1 MATPGKTKAGVVLI
15 AGSDEAAV
23 KKNAMARFEA
33 LQPADPM
40 NAETI
45 DARVDTVD
53 EALAKIDELRAAILT
68 LPFFGGG
75 KLVWWKNV
83 NFLDEGV
90 VGRSATVK
98 DALHALV
105 SDLEKADGESVT
117 VLISAL
123 ALHKAKAFT
132 KALLKLAEVTYFD
145 LPDVRRGGEREML
158 ELIANQI
165 EQAGLRVGDGAVERL
180 FAALGYNTGALGVE
194 IEKLLCYLGGSGATV
209 RREDVQVM
217 VGGKRD
223 VLIWDFCDA
232 VLSGDAR
239 VATYLLNQLLA
250 QEESEVGILILLAGQ
265 VRLAALGGMLKEQ
278 NLMKV
283 TKRGNFT
290 NVELTSAG
298 ESLLPRKKSGE
309 PISTFNLGNVF
320 QKSQHKPAK
329 FWFRC
334 IEVLHRAYR
343 HIIGGTADK
352 VRTLEFAVLEICA
365 R

>member
-1 MATPGKTKAGVVLI
+1 MATPSKTKAGVVLI

-23 KKNAMARFEA
+23 KKNAMARSEA

-40 NAETI
+40 NVEVI
-45 DARVDTVD
+45 DARVDSVD
-53 EALAKIDELRAAILT
+53 EAVAKIDELRAAILT

-83 NFLDEGV
+83 NFLDESV
-90 VGRSATVK
+90 IGRSASVK
-98 DALHALV
+98 DALEALV
-105 SDLEKADGESVT
+105 PDLEKADGESVT

-123 ALHKAKAFT
+123 ALHKGKSFT
-132 KALLKLAEVTYFD
+132 KALLKLAEASHYD

-158 ELIANQI
+158 ELIENQI
-165 EQAGLRVGDGAVERL
+165 VQAGLRVGDGAAERL
-180 FAALGYNTGALGVE
+180 FAALGYNTGALQVE
-194 IEKLLCYLGGSGATV
+194 IEKLLCYLGGPGGTV
-209 RREDVQVM
+209 TRDSVQLM
-217 VGGKRD
+217 VGGKKD
-223 VLIWDFCDA
+223 VLIWDFCDS
-232 VLSGDAR
+232 VLAGDAR

-250 QEESEVGILILLAGQ
+250 QDESEIGILILLAGQ

-290 NVELTSAG
+290 NVDLTPAG
-298 ESLLPRKKSGE
+298 EALLPRKKSGE
-309 PISTFNLGNVF
+309 PISSFNLGNVV

-329 FWFRC
+329 FWFRA

-352 VRTLEFAVLEICA
+352 VRTLEFAVIELCA
-365 R
+365 K